1 MTREGYGTIDPM
13 KKKRW
18 LASSWALTLSVTG
31 LLVACEPETTPI
43 EPVEAGCD
51 PTMDLEVCDGDG
63 RLQCDAV
70 ARIWIF
76 IGTCE
81 PMTHCVQT
89 TLEDDA
95 SPMTTRCVVE
105 KDL

>member
-1 MTREGYGTIDPM
+1 ME
-13 KKKRW
+13 KKRW
-18 LASSWALTLSVTG
+18 LASSWALTLSVAA
-31 LLVACEPETTPI
+31 LLVACEPATTPI
-43 EPVEAGCD
+43 DPGGDGCD